1 METLARRPQSVDEI
15 GAAKREWTSIYG
27 SKDEVKAKFKKLEE
41 LSRMMR
47 QHGARGA
54 HPSTELA
61 ALTSRWE
68 ELELTLDAFNE
79 RIEDQMAHLR
89 GQVRVRVRSGLGS
102 TLTLTLSL
110 SLSLSLTLTLTLTRP
125 GGRGLPHRV
134 ARLLSPAQ
142 PGHVPEP

>member
-1 METLARRPQSVDEI
+1 
-15 GAAKREWTSIYG
+15 
-27 SKDEVKAKFKKLEE
+27 
-41 LSRMMR
+41 MMR

-89 GQVRVRVRSGLGS
+89 GQVRVRVRVNPNPNPNPNPYPNPNPNPNPNSGGS
-102 TLTLTLSL
+102 A
-110 SLSLSLTLTLTLTRP
+110 
-125 GGRGLPHRV
+125 
-134 ARLLSPAQ
+134 ARQRRRRRAPAR
-142 PGHVPEP
+142 

>member
-1 METLARRPQSVDEI
+1 VDEI

-47 QHGARGA
+47 QVSRTGLEPYPYPYPYPSPTPTPTPNPTPDPSPNLIQHGARGA

-79 RIEDQMAHLR
+79 RIEDQMQHLR
-89 GQVRVRVRSGLGS
+89 GQVRVRVRLGS
-102 TLTLTLSL
+102 TLTLTL
-110 SLSLSLTLTLTLTRP
+110 TLT
-125 GGRGLPHRV
+125 
-134 ARLLSPAQ
+134 
-142 PGHVPEP
+142 